1 MNGIAQDLLHLLNV
15 WTEWESMGGL
25 LLIFEVGVTHYISV
39 GNLRKEALWRGCYSL
54 GTIRWSWVV
63 FVFQS
68 KSVTCWKRWDRA
80 VFTGNLD
87 EDSPGTR
94 NCGDVRFC
102 FSMTLGIGSEPEAT
116 SKIIVVAQ
124 QIIWV
129 FVWVLQSSWFM
140 NLRCNVGSCHSGLR
154 N

>member
-1 MNGIAQDLLHLLNV
+1 MWNWHMETIPKLGKLLIRRTLLILDYNPFLLKGKLNSFHEWRCSRFAPLTECVNWVGIY
-15 WTEWESMGGL
+15 GGL

-68 KSVTCWKRWDRA
+68 KSVTGWKRWDRA

-94 NCGDVRFC
+94 NCGGVRF
-102 FSMTLGIGSEPEAT
+102 FFLNDTGDWEWTWS
-116 SKIIVVAQ
+116 
-124 QIIWV
+124 
-129 FVWVLQSSWFM
+129 
-140 NLRCNVGSCHSGLR
+140 N
-154 N
+154 